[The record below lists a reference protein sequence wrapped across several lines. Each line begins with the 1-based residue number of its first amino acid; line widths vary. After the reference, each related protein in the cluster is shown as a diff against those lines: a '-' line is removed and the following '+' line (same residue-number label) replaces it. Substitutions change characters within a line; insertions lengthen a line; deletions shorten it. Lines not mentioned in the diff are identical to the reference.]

1 MTLSPRARGWAIRIA
16 QIAVAASMITLL
28 WQLTDGREA
37 MRTLAGA
44 QPLWLI
50 IALVALTLQTVLSA
64 LRWRLTA
71 GRLGISFDVTHAVRE
86 YYLSQVVNQS
96 LPGGMVGDA
105 GRAVRARRQ
114 AGLVRSGQ
122 AVIFERL
129 AGQVAMFTV
138 MTIAFLVT
146 WWTPGGLDWP
156 HWVAVMIGLLV
167 AGGAAAI
174 AAVWA
179 GARLPGAVGRVV
191 TGLND
196 ALDAALLSRAVFP
209 RQAALSLGTAAC
221 NLAAFAF
228 CAIAIGAPLPLVAV
242 LAVVPLILFTMLIPI
257 SVSGWGLRE
266 GAAAA
271 LFPLVGA
278 TATQGFAASVAF
290 GLVFI
295 VAVLPGIV
303 PLFRESGRRT
313 LEL

>member
-1 MTLSPRARGWAIRIA
+1 MTLSPKARGRAVRAA
-16 QIAVAASMITLL
+16 QIAVAGTMIALL
-28 WQLTDGREA
+28 WHVTDGREA

-44 QPLWLI
+44 APLWLLA
-50 IALVALTLQTVLSA
+50 ALAALTLQTVLSA

-71 GRLGISFDVTHAVRE
+71 GRLGITFDANHAIRE
-86 YYLSQVVNQS
+86 YYLSQVINQS

-105 GRAVRARRQ
+105 GRAMRARAQ

-129 AGQVAMFTV
+129 AGQVAMFGL
-138 MTIAFLVT
+138 MTLAFTVT
-146 WWTPGGLDWP
+146 WWMPGGLDWP
-156 HWVAVMIGLLV
+156 HWAAVMVGLVV

-174 AAVWA
+174 AAIWA
-179 GARLPGAVGRVV
+179 GARLPGAVGRLV
-191 TGLND
+191 TGLHD
-196 ALDAALLSRAVFP
+196 ALDAALLSREVLP
-209 RQAALSLGTAAC
+209 RQIALSLGTATC

-228 CAIAIGAPLPLVAV
+228 CAIAIGAPLPLVGV
-242 LAVVPLILFTMLIPI
+242 LALVPLILFTMLIPI

-278 TATQGFAASVAF
+278 TAPQGFATSVAF

-295 VAVLPGIV
+295 AAVLPGLV
-303 PLFRESGRRT
+303 PLLARSRRQS
-313 LEL
+313 LRL